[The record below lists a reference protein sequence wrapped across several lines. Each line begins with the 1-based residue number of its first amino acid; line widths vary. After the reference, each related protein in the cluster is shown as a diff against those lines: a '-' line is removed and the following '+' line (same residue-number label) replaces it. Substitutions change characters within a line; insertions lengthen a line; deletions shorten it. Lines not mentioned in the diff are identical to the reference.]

1 MKISKNAE
9 TILSERYLIRD
20 KHRKIIETPIQL
32 FRRVAKAIAE
42 SEVAYGKTKVEIK
55 EFQKEIFNIM
65 TKFEFL
71 PNSPT
76 LMNAGTD
83 LGQLSACFVLPVED
97 DIDSIMTAVHD
108 AVKIHKSGGGTGF
121 DFSKLRPKN
130 DPVGSTGGI
139 ASGPISFMRIFDTAT
154 EIIRQGGKRRGA
166 NMGIMRVDHP
176 DIISFISV
184 KRKEGRL
191 KNFNL
196 SVGITKE
203 FMDALETDGDYNL
216 VNPHTNRPINSV
228 NAHSVFILL
237 CALSWSNGEPAV
249 IFLDTINKY
258 NPTPN
263 EVLEATNPCGETPL
277 LAYES
282 CNLGSIN
289 LSKFAKKNGQIKV
302 DYEKLRKVVRFAVRF
317 LDDIVD
323 VNKYPLPQIREKTLQ
338 NRKIGLGVMGWM
350 DLLVL
355 LGIKY
360 DSEEAV
366 QLAKDVMKFIRDEG
380 MQMSRELAKERGNF
394 PNKANSIYKDEL
406 YMRNATITTIAPTG
420 TISYLAECSQSIEPY
435 FALVQKRNV
444 KETLGKNLFEVA
456 PAIKKIMETKGLWTE
471 EFNKALECGN
481 CIVLPKEIKD
491 VVSTAMQ
498 INPEWHVRMQAA
510 FQEFTH
516 NAVSKTVN
524 LPKSASTMDIANI
537 YRLAYKLGCKGI
549 TVYRDGSRNFQ
560 LLEDAGNICPT
571 CPS

>member
-9 TILSERYLIRD
+9 TILTERYLLRD
-20 KHRKIIETPIQL
+20 NNRKVIETPTQL
-32 FRRVAKAIAE
+32 FRRVAKAI
-42 SEVAYGKTKVEIK
+42 SDVDLNYGKTKMEVNTLRK
-55 EFQKEIFNIM
+55 EFVSIT
-65 TKFEFL
+65 TKFGFL

-76 LMNAGTD
+76 LMNGGTE
-83 LGQLSACFVLPVED
+83 LGQLAACFVLPVED
-97 DIDSIMTAVHD
+97 DIDSIMNAVHY

-289 LSKFAKKNGQIKV
+289 LSKFAKINGQIKV
-302 DYEKLRKVVRFAVRF
+302 DYEKLRKGVRFAVRF

-323 VNKYPLPQIREKTLQ
+323 VNKYPLPQLREKTLQ

-350 DLLVL
+350 VLLVL

-394 PNKANSIYKDEL
+394 PNKANSIYKDDL

-444 KETLGKNLFEVA
+444 KETLGKDLFEIA
-456 PAIKKIMETKGLWTE
+456 PAIKKIMQMKGLWTE
-471 EFNKALECGN
+471 EYNKALECGA
-481 CIVLPKEIKD
+481 CIVIPNEIKD
-491 VVSTAMQ
+491 IISTAQ
-498 INPEWHVRMQAA
+498 
-510 FQEFTH
+510 
-516 NAVSKTVN
+516 
-524 LPKSASTMDIANI
+524 
-537 YRLAYKLGCKGI
+537 
-549 TVYRDGSRNFQ
+549 
-560 LLEDAGNICPT
+560 
-571 CPS
+571 